1 MDLGL
6 NGKVAMI
13 GGASKGIGFN
23 VARLLAREGV
33 SVSISSRDEAAIQA
47 AKQQIEAEASGAQ
60 VLAVAADLSRADA
73 IDNWLEATM
82 GRFGGGDLLFTNTGG
97 PPSGTFNDF
106 GDADWQAT
114 FDLLLMSAIRMTRGV
129 YPSMQARGGGAIVMS
144 TSSSVKEPIPNLTLS
159 TVMRASVS
167 ALAKSLANE
176 WATDNIRVNQI
187 IPGRILTD
195 RIRSTDQARAEKTGL
210 SLDEIRRQSEA
221 TIPLRRIGDP
231 EEYASAAV
239 FLFSQSASYI
249 TGATLQVDGGLIR
262 SVT

>member
-6 NGKVAMI
+6 DGKIAMV

-33 SVSISSRDEAAIQA
+33 SVSIASRDEAAIQA
-47 AKQQIEAEASGAQ
+47 AKQRIEAETSGAR
-60 VLAVAADLSRADA
+60 VLAVAADLSRGDA
-73 IDNWLEATM
+73 VDDWLQATTE
-82 GRFGGGDLLFTNTGG
+82 RFDGVDLLFTNTGG

-106 GDADWQAT
+106 GDADWQAA
-114 FDLLLMSAIRMTRGV
+114 FDLLVMSVIRTTRGV
-129 YPSMQARGGGAIVMS
+129 YPSMRARGGGAIVMS

-167 ALAKSLANE
+167 ALAKALANE
-176 WATDNIRVNQI
+176 WAGDNIRVNQI

-195 RIRSTDQARAEKTGL
+195 RIRATDQARAEKLGL
-210 SLDEIRRQSEA
+210 PLDEIRRQSEA
-221 TIPLRRIGDP
+221 TIPLKRIGDP
-231 EEYASAAV
+231 EEYAGAAV
-239 FLFSQSASYI
+239 FLFSQPASYI

-262 SVT
+262 GVV

>member
-6 NGKVAMI
+6 NGKVAMV
-13 GGASKGIGFN
+13 GGASRGIGFN

-33 SVSISSRDEAAIQA
+33 SVSIASRDQEAIQA
-47 AKQQIEAEASGAQ
+47 ARLQIEAETSGAR
-60 VLAVAADLSRADA
+60 VLAVAADLSNGDA
-73 IDNWLEATM
+73 IDGWLAATM
-82 GRFGGGDLLFTNTGG
+82 VAFGGVDLLFTNTGG
-97 PPSGTFNDF
+97 PPGGGFNDF
-106 GDADWQAT
+106 GDADWQSA
-114 FDLLLMSAIRMTRGV
+114 FDLLVMSVIRMTRGV

-159 TVMRASVS
+159 TVLRASVS
-167 ALAKSLANE
+167 ALAKTLANE
-176 WATDNIRVNQI
+176 WAGDKVRVNQI
-187 IPGRILTD
+187 VPGRILTD
-195 RIRSTDQARAEKTGL
+195 RIRTMDQSRAEKSGQ

-239 FLFSQSASYI
+239 FLFSEAASYI